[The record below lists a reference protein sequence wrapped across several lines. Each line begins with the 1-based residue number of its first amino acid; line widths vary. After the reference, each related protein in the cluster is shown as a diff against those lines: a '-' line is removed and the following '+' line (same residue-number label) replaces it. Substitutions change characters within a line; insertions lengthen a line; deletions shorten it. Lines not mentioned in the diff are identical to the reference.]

1 MDKRIAT
8 AILTAL
14 PLLLAGCSLLG
25 GAASPAVEPTLTP
38 TATAQPTATLVA
50 LAPTLAQGPISPPT
64 LTPSQTPGPGTPTAE
79 GVQGGQAPTAL
90 PQPTQIAPATA
101 TAEGSAAGETSAA
114 PAASSGPGITL
125 SPQLGEPGET
135 VVVNGS
141 GFAPNSHI
149 SFYWTH
155 KPNDALGK
163 VYYETD
169 ADDNGAFQ
177 IGLIVLPGDRWPG
190 GPPTKQGD
198 DIWLVATSDAQ
209 PFYRYYAQYLYL
221 PRTGQNTLV
230 LKYTNTDYGYSIG
243 APNGWTWSWQGDDT
257 TDVRFQ
263 SPSGSGKGFVR
274 VVASA
279 DVNAVIASVMGQ
291 EFAGQTYTT
300 ATGSAG
306 TVPATRV
313 TASNGRVAFFA
324 VANGRTYVISF
335 VGDDGKPQETIMGSF
350 KLK

>member
-25 GAASPAVEPTLTP
+25 GAASPAAEPTLTP
-38 TATAQPTATLVA
+38 TATSQPTPTQIA
-50 LAPTLAQGPISPPT
+50 LAPTLAQGPLAPPT
-64 LTPSQTPGPGTPTAE
+64 LTVGPGTPTTE

-101 TAEGSAAGETSAA
+101 TAEGSAAGATPGETSAA

-177 IGLIVLPGDRWPG
+177 IGLIVLPANRWPG

-198 DIWLVATSDAQ
+198 DIWLVVTSDAQ
-209 PFYRYYAQYLYL
+209 PFYRYYAQYMYL

-279 DVNAVIASVMGQ
+279 DVNAVIASVMAQ

-350 KLK
+350 NLK